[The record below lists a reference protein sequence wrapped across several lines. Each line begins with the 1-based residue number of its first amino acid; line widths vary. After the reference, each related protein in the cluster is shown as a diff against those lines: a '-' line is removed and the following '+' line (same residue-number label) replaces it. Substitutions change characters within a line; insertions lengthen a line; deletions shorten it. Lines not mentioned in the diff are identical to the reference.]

1 MIRILRFIAFLYIG
15 LVLASCT
22 SRSPILSQ
30 PGITHIGPTDGGL
43 GNPIWSPSGKSMV
56 ATHITNVH
64 SWSSEIFILDL
75 STNQIRSIEKT
86 DYGNLKALSWS
97 PDGTQIA
104 FSSERGGDW
113 PEGIW
118 LVDVI
123 GTAQKQLLTEGY
135 DATWSP
141 DGNNMAIF
149 STLLE
154 SGNETR
160 VLSILDLKTMNK
172 NVVFSGMGKYT
183 DTQGLAWSPDGTKLM
198 FSFGKQGKD
207 AAIRF
212 SNVDIYVL
220 EISTGKI
227 TKITNDGINSDPK
240 WSPNS
245 SLIAYIKHTAGDLDF
260 KIIVSYDDG
269 RCSRQI
275 TTSAYSTDWSPDGK
289 QLAFD
294 YAGNIYALDLAAFLG
309 EGFQRPD
316 YLCS

>member
-1 MIRILRFIAFLYIG
+1 
-15 LVLASCT
+15 
-22 SRSPILSQ
+22 
-30 PGITHIGPTDGGL
+30 
-43 GNPIWSPSGKSMV
+43 
-56 ATHITNVH
+56 
-64 SWSSEIFILDL
+64 
-75 STNQIRSIEKT
+75 
-86 DYGNLKALSWS
+86 
-97 PDGTQIA
+97 
-104 FSSERGGDW
+104 
-113 PEGIW
+113 
-118 LVDVI
+118 
-123 GTAQKQLLTEGY
+123 
-135 DATWSP
+135 
-141 DGNNMAIF
+141 MAIF

-154 SGNETR
+154 GGNETR

-172 NVVFSGMGKYT
+172 NVVFSGTGKYT
-183 DTQGLAWSPDGTKLM
+183 DTQGLVWSPDGTKLM

-245 SLIAYIKHTAGDLDF
+245 SLITYIKHTAGDLDF

-269 RCSRQI
+269 RCSQQI
-275 TTSAYSTDWSPDGK
+275 TTNAYSADWSPDGR

-294 YAGNIYALDLAAFLG
+294 YAGNIYTLDLTAVLG
-309 EGFQRPD
+309 EDFQRPD